1 VIFDSEIEQKAV
13 ELDVS
18 PQNVERDYVHGWLL
32 KEIYAHPRLANLIV
46 LKDGNAICHRAEG
59 VIHPKPLK
67 RI

>member
-46 LKDGNAICHRAEG
+46 LKGGNAIRKGYMPGARYSKG
-59 VIHPKPLK
+59 P
-67 RI
+67 

>member
-32 KEIYAHPRLANLIV
+32 KEIYAHP
-46 LKDGNAICHRAEG
+46 C
-59 VIHPKPLK
+59 PLTAL
-67 RI
+67 